1 MVSLCLRVVHIKE
14 HNEQEW
20 GVVNPDK
27 ATLPTQEA
35 VNRKGVKTMEKAS
48 SGQSPTSRWWW
59 ESEEWTR

>member
-27 ATLPTQEA
+27 ATLPKQEA
-35 VNRKGVKTMEKAS
+35 VNRKG
-48 SGQSPTSRWWW
+48 
-59 ESEEWTR
+59 